1 MTTEMGWAGSVAQLQ
16 YNGMPNVRMERRRS
30 VDVGRSFYPHHAS
43 GLVVTT
49 STVPKP
55 NEVNDLD
62 TDIAPSANNL

>member
-1 MTTEMGWAGSVAQLQ
+1 MSWAGTVAQLQ
-16 YNGMPNVRMERRRS
+16 YNDMPNVRKERRRT
-30 VDVGRSFYPHHAS
+30 VDVGLSFYPYHA
-43 GLVVTT
+43 LVLVLTT